1 MKYMEKEI
9 RIKLNNLEELSSIE
23 IYQEPTRIKG
33 RRYFHQHTRKL
44 TRYHFDIWLFPYE
57 VEISMPE
64 GIYMIYPDHPEVSV
78 GNKLSGYEFSE
89 KYFVTKDNWIYER
102 RCVVLYGKNHIYLD
116 TVYFETREEL
126 DTYISKLSN
135 ILKKLGL
142 YDKLFD
148 WKTLENIIRK

>member
-1 MKYMEKEI
+1 MRYMEKEI

-23 IYQEPTRIKG
+23 IYQEPTRIKD

-64 GIYMIYPDHPEVSV
+64 GIYMICPDHPEVSV
-78 GNKLSGYEFSE
+78 GNKLLGYEFSE
-89 KYFVTKDNWIYER
+89 KYYVTKDNWVYER
-102 RCVVLYGKNHIYLD
+102 RCVVFYGKNHIYLD

-126 DTYISKLSN
+126 DSYITKLSG

-142 YDKLFD
+142 YNKLFD
-148 WKTLENIIRK
+148 WETLENIIRK